1 MIMFVYEITFFND
14 VFVFQLK
21 DQVDYHHHHL
31 SLLAL
36 QYKYDLIVY
45 KSHHDQQNWHVQ
57 LVLYVHLFDLYSLIY
72 V

>member
-1 MIMFVYEITFFND
+1 MIMFVNEKTFFND

-21 DQVDYHHHHL
+21 DRVDYHHHQ
-31 SLLAL
+31 SLLVL

-45 KSHHDQQNWHVQ
+45 KSHHDQQNWHIQ
-57 LVLYVHLFDLYSLIY
+57 LVLYVHLFDLYSLKY